1 VSVVNTSASDK
12 SASPSG
18 NMIFCFVLFLISFF
32 NLFCLSRC
40 CSQYHCFCAEALGNA
55 DGHDSTISADV
66 VKESESANVS
76 SIPPTG

>member
-18 NMIFCFVLFLISFF
+18 NMIFCFVLFFDC
-32 NLFCLSRC
+32 FCLSRC